1 MCLFSIGVTR
11 KNRVEIL
18 LSTPYLSGGYARGE
32 FEAMGIEGPF
42 FGSIQTAQRPVKLV
56 HLPQTNGRR
65 VAALDISGPLH
76 KMGRVC

>member
-1 MCLFSIGVTR
+1 
-11 KNRVEIL
+11 
-18 LSTPYLSGGYARGE
+18 
-32 FEAMGIEGPF
+32 MGIEGPF

-56 HLPQTNGRR
+56 YLPRTNGRR